1 MGGCIGRYSEEHESL
16 VNSNVSS
23 DNEQSAPRTNGTVH
37 DSIVSQH
44 HGYMGGARRD
54 QSLPSE
60 SGKESALNDRR
71 RKKKPHTT
79 PQGKGEVPQP
89 RVAGLDFVDSGLSVT
104 SPSRT
109 TGSLT
114 RSQSFTSG
122 VSRPS
127 VISSNRGKDLQKAI
141 HNAYKWKDEFSYPS
155 KEFLAEM
162 DKLFMD
168 CQVHLTDLSS
178 RSNVI
183 VQKEADALVE
193 ELIALR
199 NHWGPRLLPN
209 SVCNGFVRERI
220 YLNLGFQRYRIDCAQ
235 FFEPVPFYHQSSNN
249 PGELMKLYRFS
260 VYELSRNEVIIR
272 YFLERSNVI
281 QLYHVLCYVHGNQRG
296 QVQPYGSECPTYWE
310 LRTQMI
316 NDLCIR
322 FHTGSVKS

>member
-16 VNSNVSS
+16 VNSNASS
-23 DNEQSAPRTNGTVH
+23 DNEQSAPRTNGIVH

-44 HGYMGGARRD
+44 HGYMGGSRRD

-127 VISSNRGKDLQKAI
+127 VISVIEGKI
-141 HNAYKWKDEFSYPS
+141 YKMQSIVHTSGKMNS
-155 KEFLAEM
+155 LI
-162 DKLFMD
+162 
-168 CQVHLTDLSS
+168 QVK
-178 RSNVI
+178 N
-183 VQKEADALVE
+183 
-193 ELIALR
+193 
-199 NHWGPRLLPN
+199 
-209 SVCNGFVRERI
+209 F
-220 YLNLGFQRYRIDCAQ
+220 
-235 FFEPVPFYHQSSNN
+235 
-249 PGELMKLYRFS
+249 
-260 VYELSRNEVIIR
+260 
-272 YFLERSNVI
+272 
-281 QLYHVLCYVHGNQRG
+281 
-296 QVQPYGSECPTYWE
+296 
-310 LRTQMI
+310 
-316 NDLCIR
+316 
-322 FHTGSVKS
+322 